1 MLRRPPRST
10 RTDTL
15 FPYTSL
21 FRSVSVGGV
30 DSRWQAAK
38 AKVTAK
44 DRARLL
50 DRIMVGSRSSR
61 SGAWWHR
68 PHGDG
73 PERRYRLELRKPRW
87 RLRNRPGF
95 QPRTEEHTSELQSL
109 LRSSYAAFCLTKKQ
123 QIKS

>member
-95 QPRTEEHTSELQSL
+95 QPQ
-109 LRSSYAAFCLTKKQ
+109 AACDRKSVGQGQRVSVRVDIGGRRYHKK
-123 QIKS
+123 K

>member
-30 DSRWQAAK
+30 DARWQAAK

-87 RLRNRPGF
+87 RDRKSTRLN
-95 QPRTEEHTSELQSL
+95 
-109 LRSSYAAFCLTKKQ
+109 SSH
-123 QIKS
+123 